1 VVLATGPSADPVL
14 AIAVVAVGLLTLV
27 SADQVYRPVYGGP
40 HPLLDGGGASLTG
53 LYLAGLLLASPWL
66 AGLAGCMKLGSEIR
80 NTPWRRAWGTGPW
93 PVWLV
98 CGRLGLGLVLPA
110 TLWIVS
116 GAPLPAWTIIAA
128 IAGEGLGRAG
138 FYTRLSAQ
146 SPARQ
151 ARADL
156 ACRLASLTA

>member
-1 VVLATGPSADPVL
+1 
-14 AIAVVAVGLLTLV
+14 
-27 SADQVYRPVYGGP
+27 
-40 HPLLDGGGASLTG
+40 
-53 LYLAGLLLASPWL
+53 
-66 AGLAGCMKLGSEIR
+66 M
-80 NTPWRRAWGTGPW
+80 GPW

-98 CGRLGLGLVLPA
+98 CWRLGLGLVLPA
-110 TLWIVS
+110 TTWIVS
-116 GAPLPAWTIIAA
+116 GAPLPAWTLFAA

-156 ACRLASLTA
+156 AGRLASLSA